1 MKLDLIRKEFSAN
14 VTIGDFLIDGVRF
27 SFSLEDTVRPDGI
40 KIPKQTAIPYGTYE
54 VIIDLSQRFKL
65 LMPHILNVPMFEGI
79 RIHNGSYPTDTD
91 GCVLIGYNRTTN
103 YIFGSKRAFNDFFPI
118 LENGLKEGK
127 VFINITKG
135 E

>member
-1 MKLDLIRKEFSAN
+1 MKLDLIRKEFTNIS
-14 VTIGDFLIDGVRF
+14 TIGELLIDGVF
-27 SFSLEDTVRPDGI
+27 FCFTLEDVVRDI
-40 KIPKQTAIPYGTYE
+40 KIPHETAIPYGTYQ
-54 VIIDLSQRFKL
+54 VVTNYSNRFQKVMPL
-65 LMPHILNVPMFEGI
+65 LLNVPGFEGV
-79 RIHNGSYPTDTD
+79 RIHNGSTDKDTD

-103 YIFGSKRAFNDFFPI
+103 YIYGSKRAFNDFFPI